1 MAAPPHS
8 NPFDTGRG
16 PGGDRGG
23 RRKFLMKTFIPFRA
37 YIPRRK
43 RNRFIW
49 ANSNSKRRFKW
60 SQKSPQIR
68 LFQRVQALNNRLN
81 QIPGTLLC
89 PPTKAARNVLKK
101 PQKCFISPNFKLLNF
116 CKPFKPWRSDYAQKR
131 ISVYKS
137 ISPRGRTTSV
147 SFPSGSR
154 HPAAIRKPSGIR
166 PIPPAGTFR
175 EISAPCMRQPSRPP
189 WRLPHPQG
197 IRNRR
202 RFFRILSRTS

>member
-1 MAAPPHS
+1 MAAPPPS

-49 ANSNSKRRFKW
+49 ANSTSKRRFKW

-81 QIPGTLLC
+81 QIPGTLLG
-89 PPTKAARNVLKK
+89 PPAKAARNVLKK
-101 PQKCFISPNFKLLNF
+101 PQKCLILPNFKLSNF
-116 CKPFKPWRSDYAQKR
+116 CKPFKLGRSDYAQKR

-147 SFPSGSR
+147 SFPS
-154 HPAAIRKPSGIR
+154 HWQNPFP
-166 PIPPAGTFR
+166 
-175 EISAPCMRQPSRPP
+175 
-189 WRLPHPQG
+189 L
-197 IRNRR
+197 
-202 RFFRILSRTS
+202 RT